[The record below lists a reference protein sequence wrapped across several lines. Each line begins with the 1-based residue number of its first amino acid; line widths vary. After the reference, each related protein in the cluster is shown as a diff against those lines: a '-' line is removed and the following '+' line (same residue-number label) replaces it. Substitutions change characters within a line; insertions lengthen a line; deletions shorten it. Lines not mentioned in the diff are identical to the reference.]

1 MNSYY
6 IEGRKCMNLVKVLVI
21 NDQKKYQLYFN
32 NSQLQDL
39 AKIIKEPSE
48 YGMVDYLDNDI
59 VESLNTSNKYYISG
73 DDKTKNYQLDI
84 LKPLLLNIDKLPML
98 DSASSIYD
106 KDGNLSYT
114 LVGYLFKEDN
124 GNQELF
130 LYHLKKS
137 NLVKDKGF
145 LALFKK
151 KSGDLHNNKL
161 TVEQI
166 EDGFNLPIT
175 DCLASIYKRKDS
187 NEGKQYKVKIYQAYI
202 FDKVFKTSDTQHEYV
217 ERNLQKFE
225 STVKIAKDD
234 VISISFKNANLSN
247 LKNVIYSDNHL
258 TRTFAN
264 YHDNGRRKIKQIG
277 YDELQKVLD
286 ILKNYVKNNA
296 DARFE
301 SKNIPTLKDGILEV
315 TEDSIPTF
323 AALLDNKVIQRLL
336 NNDIEIPYFKRHPNN

>member
-1 MNSYY
+1 M
-6 IEGRKCMNLVKVLVI
+6 EGIKCMNLVKVLVI

-84 LKPLLLNIDKLPML
+84 LKPLLLNIDKPPML

-130 LYHLKKS
+130 LYQLKKS

-234 VISISFKNANLSN
+234 DVSISFKNANLSN
-247 LKNVIYSDNHL
+247 LKNVIYSDDHL

-286 ILKNYVKNNA
+286 ILKDYVKNNA